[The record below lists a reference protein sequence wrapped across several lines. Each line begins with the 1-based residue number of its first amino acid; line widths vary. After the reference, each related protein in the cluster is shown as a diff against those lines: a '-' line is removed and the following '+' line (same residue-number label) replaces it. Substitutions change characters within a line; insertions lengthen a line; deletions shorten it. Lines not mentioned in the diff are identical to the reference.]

1 MRTTSFYSSDRPVLR
16 MMLLLLLVFS
26 GTAVL
31 AQQED
36 AQKTS
41 FYRGEVLNEMSGD
54 PIASA
59 QLSVSGTNISTITNS
74 SGEFSLKVPSGLTKA
89 NVTISAL
96 GYNSKTL
103 PLQSFRINDETTI
116 KLQEDTEELGEVSL
130 YYTDDARS
138 LVQKTLDRRR
148 ENYFTEETEM
158 TAFYRETIKK
168 RRRNVS
174 LSEAVVKIHKQPYD
188 SGKKDDVALYK
199 ARKSSD
205 YKRLDTVALKL
216 RGGPFNALY
225 VDVMKYPEFLF
236 QENALDAYQ
245 FSFDKP
251 TTLNGRYIYV
261 VNFSQRP
268 KNMPW
273 YHGQLF
279 IDAESLTLVKAKYSL
294 NVDNRSAAAR
304 MFVMKKPPR
313 AKVYPVEVS
322 YEIDYRKSDGK
333 WYYGYGQAQLEFVVN
348 WKHKLFNSH
357 YTLNS
362 EMAVTDWEEYTKRKS
377 GEKPDYIKP
386 SVVMSDDVSG
396 FADVEFWGATNI
408 IEPDKSIQNAIS
420 KIQRQLERK
429 RD

>member
-1 MRTTSFYSSDRPVLR
+1 MRTIRFFSSDKPALR
-16 MMLLLLLVFS
+16 VMLLLFLVFT
-26 GTAVL
+26 GTGIF
-31 AQQED
+31 AQQD
-36 AQKTS
+36 GLQQTTL
-41 FYRGEVLNEMSGD
+41 YRGEVLNDMSGD

-74 SGEFSLKVPSGLTKA
+74 SGEFSLKIPSDLRNSK
-89 NVTISAL
+89 VTISAL
-96 GYNSKTL
+96 GYNSSTL
-103 PLQSFRINDETTI
+103 PLESFKRDENTI
-116 KLQEDTEELGEVSL
+116 VRLQEAAEELGEVSL
-130 YYTDDARS
+130 YYTKDARS
-138 LVQKTLDRRR
+138 LVQNMLNKRG

-205 YKRLDTVALKL
+205 YKRLDTIALKL

-236 QENALDAYQ
+236 QQDALDIYK

-251 TTLNGRYIYV
+251 TMLNKRYIYV
-261 VNFSQRP
+261 VNFNQRQ
-268 KNMPW
+268 KDMPW

-304 MFVMKKPPR
+304 MFVMKKPAGAR
-313 AKVYPVEVS
+313 VYPVEVG
-322 YEIDYRKSDGK
+322 YQIDYRKSDGK

-357 YTLNS
+357 YTLDS
-362 EMAVTDWEEYTKRKS
+362 EMAVTDWEKYTKRKS

-396 FADVEFWGATNI
+396 FADVEFWGETNI
-408 IEPDKSIQNAIS
+408 IEPDKPIQNAIR

-429 RD
+429 NN